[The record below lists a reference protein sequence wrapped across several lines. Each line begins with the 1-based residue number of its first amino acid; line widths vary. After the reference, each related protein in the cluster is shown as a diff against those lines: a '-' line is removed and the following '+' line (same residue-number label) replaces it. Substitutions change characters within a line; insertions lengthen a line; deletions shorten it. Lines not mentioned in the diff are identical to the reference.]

1 MRLLSYGGDEAEE
14 LLQALIY
21 GRNYDREDEHHDQN
35 DAGCLYDLGE
45 GRPRH
50 PFKLGK
56 YFLQFFT
63 HSHEDIGFFNFLIC
77 HFDPPFDALK
87 LRGKLLGFL
96 MLGVLLA
103 ERAVFGNGKPVGIVA
118 LVLVAVVI
126 SVLTFGA
133 FESDFS
139 PC

>member
-1 MRLLSYGGDEAEE
+1 
-14 LLQALIY
+14 
-21 GRNYDREDEHHDQN
+21 
-35 DAGCLYDLGE
+35 
-45 GRPRH
+45 
-50 PFKLGK
+50 
-56 YFLQFFT
+56 
-63 HSHEDIGFFNFLIC
+63 
-77 HFDPPFDALK
+77 
-87 LRGKLLGFL
+87 

-118 LVLVAVVI
+118 LILVAVVI